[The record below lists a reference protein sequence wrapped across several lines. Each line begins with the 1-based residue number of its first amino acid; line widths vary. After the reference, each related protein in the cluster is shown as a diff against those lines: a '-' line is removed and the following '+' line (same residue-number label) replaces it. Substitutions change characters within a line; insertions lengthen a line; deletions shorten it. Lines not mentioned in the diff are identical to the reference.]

1 MMKKEAIMPIAV
13 LTVICVVVAAL
24 LGAVNLLTRDKIA
37 ENALKKEQASLIEVM
52 PGASTFD
59 EVDIPTGAASTV
71 KSVYRE
77 VGGRGYVFIMVAE
90 KTDYSSGDMTIS
102 VGVSEGK
109 ITGAKLTSYN
119 ESKDLGKNT
128 YPEKFVGKSEADYDN
143 VEVTSG
149 VTFSSKA
156 FKAAIGDAL
165 ACAALLDGEST
176 VYLSFPEYSSPAPS
190 EDNSLE
196 ASLKNLVPGAVLT
209 EAALPVGADAT
220 LKDLWSVDKG
230 GFVMHIVVPGAYVPV
245 ATEALVYVNASGVIE
260 AIDLMQWVVG
270 HDVGAGNFA
279 EGFIGKNAYHIDETE
294 LVSGATGTSKDF
306 KNAATAALNVATD
319 LMNLREKL
327 FNDLILELTGGSAVS
342 EADIPDGTTDTLKK
356 LWSVENGGY
365 VMHVIVPGAYVPV
378 ATEALVYVNGV
389 GEIESIKLMQWVV
402 GHDVGAGNFAEGF
415 IGKNI
420 FSIGDVDI
428 VSGAT
433 GTSADFKNAA
443 ISALSSISA
452 LMEEEIILHLV
463 DKAAPFVTEFEKL
476 TLPENAPSTLKALYS
491 AKNGRGTV
499 AHIVVPGAYVPV
511 ASNALVYFDQ
521 YGEIKNVTI
530 LEWVVGHGIDE
541 GDFAERLVGATNET
555 LEEVELVTNCT
566 GTSGDLRAAIAEAYG
581 FIPTESTAGRTA
593 IQVGAGVII
602 ILSLGG
608 LIAYL
613 IISRKRRT
621 GK

>member
-1 MMKKEAIMPIAV
+1 MKKEAIMPIAV

-59 EVDIPTGAASTV
+59 EVDIPEGAASTV
-71 KSVYRE
+71 KTVYRE

-128 YPEKFVGKSEADYDN
+128 YPEKFVGKSEADYDK

-165 ACAALLDGEST
+165 ACAALLDGEET
-176 VYLSFPEYSSPAPS
+176 VYVSLPEYYSAAPAENDS
-190 EDNSLE
+190 
-196 ASLKNLVPGAVLT
+196 
-209 EAALPVGADAT
+209 
-220 LKDLWSVDKG
+220 
-230 GFVMHIVVPGAYVPV
+230 
-245 ATEALVYVNASGVIE
+245 IE
-260 AIDLMQWVVG
+260 
-270 HDVGAGNFA
+270 
-279 EGFIGKNAYHIDETE
+279 E
-294 LVSGATGTSKDF
+294 S
-306 KNAATAALNVATD
+306 
-319 LMNLREKL
+319 
-327 FNDLILELTGGSAVS
+327 
-342 EADIPDGTTDTLKK
+342 LKK
-356 LWSVENGGY
+356 L
-365 VMHVIVPGAYVPV
+365 
-378 ATEALVYVNGV
+378 
-389 GEIESIKLMQWVV
+389 
-402 GHDVGAGNFAEGF
+402 
-415 IGKNI
+415 
-420 FSIGDVDI
+420 VDE
-428 VSGAT
+428 T
-433 GTSADFKNAA
+433 
-443 ISALSSISA
+443 
-452 LMEEEIILHLV
+452 
-463 DKAAPFVTEFEKL
+463 APFVTEFEKL

-499 AHIVVPGAYVPV
+499 AHIVVPGEWVPV

-521 YGEIKNVTI
+521 YGEIRNVTI

-541 GDFAERLVGATNET
+541 GDFAERLVGATKDT
-555 LEEVELVTNCT
+555 LSEVELVTGCT
-566 GTSGDLRAAIAEAYG
+566 GTSGDLRAAIAEAYPT
-581 FIPTESTAGRTA
+581 IPTVSTAGRTA
-593 IQVGAGVII
+593 IQVGAGAII

-613 IISRKRRT
+613 IISKKRRT

>member
-1 MMKKEAIMPIAV
+1 MMKKETIMPIAV

-24 LGAVNLLTRDKIA
+24 LGAVNLLTRDRIE

-59 EVDIPTGAASTV
+59 EIDIPSGAASTV

-128 YPEKFVGKSEADYDN
+128 YPEKFVGKSEADYDK

-165 ACAALLDGEST
+165 ACAALLDGEET
-176 VYLSFPEYSSPAPS
+176 VYLSLPEYYSAAP
-190 EDNSLE
+190 DGDGSLE
-196 ASLKNLVPGAVLT
+196 ASLKKLVPDAVFT
-209 EAALPVGADAT
+209 AASVPEGADAT
-220 LKDLWSVDKG
+220 LKALWTVDK
-230 GFVMHIVVPGAYVPV
+230 
-245 ATEALVYVNASGVIE
+245 
-260 AIDLMQWVVG
+260 
-270 HDVGAGNFA
+270 
-279 EGFIGKNAYHIDETE
+279 
-294 LVSGATGTSKDF
+294 
-306 KNAATAALNVATD
+306 
-319 LMNLREKL
+319 
-327 FNDLILELTGGSAVS
+327 
-342 EADIPDGTTDTLKK
+342 
-356 LWSVENGGY
+356 GGY
-365 VMHVIVPGAYVPV
+365 VMHIIVPGAYVPV
-378 ATEALVYVNGV
+378 ATEALVYVNGD
-389 GEIESIKLMQWVV
+389 GAIEAIDLMQWVV
-402 GHDVGAGNFAEGF
+402 GHDVGAGDFAEGF

-433 GTSADFKNAA
+433 GTSQDFKNAA

-452 LMEEEIILHLV
+452 LMEEAIMLHLV
-463 DKAAPFVTEFEKL
+463 DEAAPFVTEFEKL

-491 AKNGRGTV
+491 AKGGRGTV
-499 AHIVVPGAYVPV
+499 AHIVVPGAWVPV

-521 YGEIKNVTI
+521 YGEIRNVTI

-541 GDFAERLVGATNET
+541 GDFAERLVGATKDT
-555 LEEVELVTNCT
+555 LSEVELVTGCT
-566 GTSGDLRAAIAEAYG
+566 GTSGDLRAAIAEAYPV
-581 FIPTESTAGRTA
+581 IPTVSTAGRTA
-593 IQVGAGVII
+593 IQVGAGAII